1 MVPVS
6 VTVKTVILDVAPVY
20 PDGADLP
27 QTTAKNLNATDN
39 LLDGDLNTYTM
50 SVSDSPFVR
59 VQLNASTE
67 IRRLD
72 ITLFLETGI
81 TYNVSV
87 KQSVYTSMES
97 EICRTFTYSD
107 LSSKKTVTVTCNPP
121 LHGKW
126 IDIVASGSQDI
137 NLKVFEFE
145 RFECSDGTFGE
156 NCSNICSDGCNKQCD
171 KDTGDCICKNGLWGQ
186 FCKQACPLFCSKNEC
201 NSNTGN
207 CYNCI
212 AGYYGLQC
220 DNECSFGCQKSCN
233 MTSGLCLCKPG
244 YYQSNCFLKCSSNC
258 LDGECYQER
267 GICSACNNG
276 SYGDFCDLKCFG
288 DCNDKCDKGTGIC
301 GSCAKE
307 KYGTYCNQTCPR
319 NCTEGACKRETGK
332 CEKCLKNTF
341 GTYCN
346 QTCPNN
352 CTEGVCDRDTGK
364 CSKCVKNTFGTYCN
378 QTCPN
383 NCKAGVC
390 NIDNGDCEKCMA
402 GYRGEKCEERCPDHC
417 LFCDQNDLECKRC
430 VDKWYGVNC
439 ELNCPSNCG
448 GNGSCD
454 ITTGNCNVCLTGYFG
469 SKCNQR
475 CSENCDS
482 SNICNQSTGTCQSC
496 KAGMYGPKCSEY
508 CNSHCMNSTCSSNR
522 SCAFGCEDGWFGSQC
537 IYKCSVAI
545 LNCKQCDSKDTQE
558 NVPVCRQCADRWYL
572 SGTNCLNCPENCS
585 SCHSDVECIECKN
598 NLFYGKTCDL
608 TCNTTC
614 INKTCDIT
622 GNCKEGC
629 EEGKY
634 GGKCDQD
641 CLKHCI
647 ICHNSTMCLE
657 CEAGYFGES
666 CQMCSDNCLKC
677 KDFSNCTRCKSN
689 WNNFDGKCIE
699 NKTSTT
705 RNNACVTGVGNN
717 ANDSYCKNQP
727 LSSTLIATIGL
738 ISILIVVF
746 SLVFCFLVGQLKQK
760 WKNRSKPMNNYIIK
774 PVSKRT
780 GHHYENIGISVY
792 NTRGSQALLEE
803 IDPDEKSDD
812 ADIDEFESHNYVN
825 VTMTR
830 ISLQRLWE
838 YKLQNTANDCINTE
852 FKNLPT
858 GLLLKCKE
866 AKKIENKKR
875 NRYRNVYPY
884 DANRVMLLT
893 DGEKY
898 NNSFVNASY
907 INGFETPKEYI
918 ASQGPFTDETVTDF
932 WRMVWS
938 ENVNTIVVLTN
949 LEENGVKKC
958 RKYWPTAEI
967 MYGDIQVKTESSD
980 SSSCYKVRRFQIT
993 LENECRTVEQFHFTA
1008 WPDKGVPSTV
1018 NSILD
1023 FRKKIRSR
1031 ADITSPVVVHCS
1043 AGIGRTGTF
1052 IALDFLINQGHKEGS
1067 VDVVSCVTNL
1077 RYQRTHLVQT
1087 VEQYNY
1093 LYGAVT
1099 KELTGKESGI
1109 QENEFMTYYSQMKH
1123 INQSTGRTFIE
1134 EEFNLI
1140 EKLAPDIDE
1149 NRYQTAKAVNN
1160 RHKNR
1165 HSNILADDNFRI
1177 YINTQDGDY
1186 INAISLPSAQQN
1198 FAYIITHTPLPE
1210 TVDDFFSMM
1219 ADHEVLTIVQLDN
1232 DADEVFGNRCQSK
1245 DETFFQNSFELNPQE
1260 KTTFGNFELLACHFQ
1275 DDHALVSRHVK
1286 LYRGR
1291 FWKGSHVVPND
1302 LQPMISLV
1310 ETILNRRREQMEN
1323 PVVVVCRDGAQR
1335 SGLFCVLANLVEQL
1349 QLSGSV
1355 DILQTVLNVRHRR
1368 PQIVPCLEQLEYIYD
1383 FIKKY
1388 LESGNKV

>member
-50 SVSDSPFVR
+50 SVGDSPFVR

-207 CYNCI
+207 CYGCI

-244 YYQSNCFLKCSSNC
+244 YYRSNCSLKCSSNC

-346 QTCPNN
+346 QTCPKNCAEGACKRETGKCEKCLKNTFGTYCYQTCPKN
-352 CTEGVCDRDTGK
+352 CTEGFCDRDTGK
-364 CSKCVKNTFGTYCN
+364 CAKCFKNTFGTYCN

-390 NIDNGDCEKCMA
+390 NRDNGDCEKCIV

-417 LFCDQNDLECKRC
+417 LFCDQNDLECKSC

-439 ELNCPSNCG
+439 ELNCSSNCG

-469 SKCNQR
+469 SKCNQS

-482 SNICNQSTGTCQSC
+482 SNICDQSTGLCQSC

-522 SCAFGCEDGWFGSQC
+522 PCAFGCEDGWFGAQC
-537 IYKCSVAI
+537 HYKCSVAI
-545 LNCKQCDSKDTQE
+545 LNCKQCDSKVTQD

-572 SGTNCLNCPENCS
+572 SGTNCLYCPENCS
-585 SCHSDVECIECKN
+585 SCLSDVECMECKK
-598 NLFYGKTCDL
+598 NLYYGKTCDL
-608 TCNTTC
+608 TCNTAC

-629 EEGKY
+629 EDGKY

-641 CLKHCI
+641 CVEHCI
-647 ICHNSTMCLE
+647 IWHNSTNSLE
-657 CEAGYFGES
+657 CEAGYFGIS
-666 CQMCSDNCLKC
+666 CQMCLKKC
-677 KDFSNCTRCKSN
+677 KKCARGNFS
-689 WNNFDGKCIE
+689 
-699 NKTSTT
+699 TS
-705 RNNACVTGVGNN
+705 A
-717 ANDSYCKNQP
+717 
-727 LSSTLIATIGL
+727 
-738 ISILIVVF
+738 
-746 SLVFCFLVGQLKQK
+746 
-760 WKNRSKPMNNYIIK
+760 
-774 PVSKRT
+774 
-780 GHHYENIGISVY
+780 H
-792 NTRGSQALLEE
+792 
-803 IDPDEKSDD
+803 
-812 ADIDEFESHNYVN
+812 
-825 VTMTR
+825 R
-830 ISLQRLWE
+830 IS
-838 YKLQNTANDCINTE
+838 NI
-852 FKNLPT
+852 
-858 GLLLKCKE
+858 
-866 AKKIENKKR
+866 
-875 NRYRNVYPY
+875 
-884 DANRVMLLT
+884 
-893 DGEKY
+893 
-898 NNSFVNASY
+898 
-907 INGFETPKEYI
+907 
-918 ASQGPFTDETVTDF
+918 
-932 WRMVWS
+932 
-938 ENVNTIVVLTN
+938 
-949 LEENGVKKC
+949 
-958 RKYWPTAEI
+958 RK
-967 MYGDIQVKTESSD
+967 
-980 SSSCYKVRRFQIT
+980 
-993 LENECRTVEQFHFTA
+993 
-1008 WPDKGVPSTV
+1008 
-1018 NSILD
+1018 
-1023 FRKKIRSR
+1023 
-1031 ADITSPVVVHCS
+1031 
-1043 AGIGRTGTF
+1043 
-1052 IALDFLINQGHKEGS
+1052 
-1067 VDVVSCVTNL
+1067 
-1077 RYQRTHLVQT
+1077 
-1087 VEQYNY
+1087 
-1093 LYGAVT
+1093 
-1099 KELTGKESGI
+1099 
-1109 QENEFMTYYSQMKH
+1109 
-1123 INQSTGRTFIE
+1123 
-1134 EEFNLI
+1134 
-1140 EKLAPDIDE
+1140 
-1149 NRYQTAKAVNN
+1149 
-1160 RHKNR
+1160 
-1165 HSNILADDNFRI
+1165 
-1177 YINTQDGDY
+1177 
-1186 INAISLPSAQQN
+1186 
-1198 FAYIITHTPLPE
+1198 
-1210 TVDDFFSMM
+1210 
-1219 ADHEVLTIVQLDN
+1219 
-1232 DADEVFGNRCQSK
+1232 
-1245 DETFFQNSFELNPQE
+1245 
-1260 KTTFGNFELLACHFQ
+1260 
-1275 DDHALVSRHVK
+1275 
-1286 LYRGR
+1286 
-1291 FWKGSHVVPND
+1291 
-1302 LQPMISLV
+1302 
-1310 ETILNRRREQMEN
+1310 
-1323 PVVVVCRDGAQR
+1323 
-1335 SGLFCVLANLVEQL
+1335 
-1349 QLSGSV
+1349 
-1355 DILQTVLNVRHRR
+1355 
-1368 PQIVPCLEQLEYIYD
+1368 CLEKWSYAERAYQLMPFIHKKFFYYTSIY
-1383 FIKKY
+1383 
-1388 LESGNKV
+1388 